1 MAPDHRDASAASP
14 AAASSSRTVLI
25 WDWPVRLFHWLT
37 AALVAAA
44 YVTVRLNWI
53 DWHVRIG
60 EALLVL
66 VVFRLLWGLL
76 GSQTARFTSFVA
88 APAAALRHLRAVAR
102 REPDMQAGHNPA
114 GGWMVL
120 LLLALLAA
128 ETLTGLYVYNDV
140 ADEGPLSE
148 VVPAVVSNTITA
160 LHSILWDA
168 LAVAVALHVCAVAL
182 YAFVCG
188 QNLVR
193 PMLDGHKSL
202 PAHVREPRRAPLW
215 LAIVLLAVAAG
226 GVTLLASVL

>member
-1 MAPDHRDASAASP
+1 MAPDHRDAPPP
-14 AAASSSRTVLI
+14 AALPSRTVLI

-37 AALVAAA
+37 VALVAAA
-44 YVTVRLNWI
+44 YVTARFNWI

-60 EALLVL
+60 ETLLVL
-66 VVFRLLWGLL
+66 VVFRLLWGCF
-76 GSQTARFTSFVA
+76 GSQTARFASFVA
-88 APAAALRHLRAVAR
+88 APAAALRHLRALAR
-102 REPDMQAGHNPA
+102 REPDVQAGHNPA

-148 VVPAVVSNTITA
+148 VVPAAVSNAITA

-182 YAFVCG
+182 YAFVWG

-193 PMLDGHKSL
+193 PMLDGRKQL

-215 LAIVLLAVAAG
+215 LAILLFALAAG
-226 GVTLLASVL
+226 AVTLLANAI

>member
-1 MAPDHRDASAASP
+1 MVSDHRDAPPP
-14 AAASSSRTVLI
+14 AALPSRTVLI

-37 AALVAAA
+37 VALVAAA
-44 YVTVRLNWI
+44 YVTARFNWI

-60 EALLVL
+60 ETLLVL
-66 VVFRLLWGLL
+66 VVFRLLWGCF
-76 GSQTARFTSFVA
+76 GSQTARFASFVA
-88 APAAALRHLRAVAR
+88 APAAALRHLRALAR
-102 REPDMQAGHNPA
+102 REPDVQPGHNPA

-148 VVPAVVSNTITA
+148 VVPAAVSNAITA

-168 LAVAVALHVCAVAL
+168 LAVAVALHVCAVVL
-182 YAFVCG
+182 YAFVWG

-193 PMLDGHKSL
+193 PMLNGHKQL

-215 LAIVLLAVAAG
+215 LAILLFALAAG
-226 GVTLLASVL
+226 AVTLLANAL

>member
-1 MAPDHRDASAASP
+1 MAPDHRDASRALP
-14 AAASSSRTVLI
+14 AAAPPLRSVLI

-37 AALVAAA
+37 VALVAAA
-44 YVTVRLNWI
+44 YVTARLNWM

-66 VVFRLLWGLL
+66 VVFRLLWGCL

-102 REPDMQAGHNPA
+102 REPDVQAGHNPA

-120 LLLALLAA
+120 LLLALLAG

-148 VVPAVVSNTITA
+148 IVPAVVSNAITA

-168 LAVAVALHVCAVAL
+168 LAIAVALHVCAVAL
-182 YAFVCG
+182 YAFVWG
-188 QNLVR
+188 QHLVR
-193 PMLDGHKSL
+193 PMLDGRKQL

-226 GVTLLASVL
+226 GVALLANFL